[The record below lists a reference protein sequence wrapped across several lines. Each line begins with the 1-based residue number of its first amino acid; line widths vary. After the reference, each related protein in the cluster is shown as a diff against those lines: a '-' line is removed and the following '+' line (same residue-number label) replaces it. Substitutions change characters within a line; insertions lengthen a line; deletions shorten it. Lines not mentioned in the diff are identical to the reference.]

1 MGPSSSGTPKVTDVW
16 YTQWERLSGSPRLLG
31 ETLGLSLE
39 PRQLAQEKLS
49 VFPGLLQ
56 THRTLPFTLFLGSSE
71 DSFLPIQVRD
81 ALFYPELL
89 SREGTYSVYAI
100 F

>member
-1 MGPSSSGTPKVTDVW
+1 MTGVW
-16 YTQWERLSGSPRLLG
+16 YTPWERLSGSPRPLG

-39 PRQLAQEKLS
+39 PRQLTQEKLN

-56 THRTLPFTLFLGSSE
+56 THRAPPFTLFLGSSE

-89 SREGTYSVYAI
+89 FREGT
-100 F
+100 